1 MSQPTP
7 SASEPSISVM
17 DAPANPQSK
26 SPFNK
31 VPLEVLIRISDQL
44 STPDLGS
51 LRLTCRSI
59 EQSMFNMFMKEFF
72 TQRQFMLTE
81 FSLQTLID
89 ISKSRLSDCLDYVII
104 GLNTFTRHYFSPGE
118 EAQETRYREAQ
129 SDHHTL
135 VNSGQDVAM
144 LTEAFK
150 NLKNLKT
157 VGIRDY
163 HSAGRGFRDG
173 FEVSWASYGA
183 TTLRQDTGVDLLRIP
198 IDEMVAY
205 TNKVFITLFTA
216 LGHAG
221 ARPSAFELLRHQ
233 QGVPSDDA
241 YNLFTKYLKPKV
253 VPVLEGIETFMSV
266 VNVAT
271 GPFRVTSLTGS
282 AGTQL
287 RRRHDY
293 SLRLFLGHMPNLKH
307 LRLNF
312 AHPGH
317 NSDAVDEFIDWLGT
331 PVLGAHSEPDGNQLP
346 MPPAPVA
353 FPHLEE
359 INLGFVEVEPKR
371 LLQVVRKLAPTLRN
385 LELWK
390 VTLRSRTGAVQGDYN
405 ARGDISII
413 NMWARF
419 LQSLRDVP
427 NLDLKHI
434 MVGCPAQRMSMTS
447 ARVWVQ
453 ATDGVPDKTVSRRE
467 YTGIDWRHFV
477 GDLAKQIMVD
487 IPPERKR
494 NPESDEEDDEDSN
507 DGMDDEID
515 DDMDNDILEDDI
527 MDAIQEQMES
537 GGYFPDEIEE
547 ALDGLEDTIAYE
559 QGFYPIVFQ

>member
-1 MSQPTP
+1 MSQHTP
-7 SASEPSISVM
+7 SASGPSTSVM

-59 EQSMFNMFMKEFF
+59 EQSMFNLFMKEFF

-118 EAQETRYREAQ
+118 EAKETRYREAQ

-144 LTEAFK
+144 LTEAFQ

-163 HSAGRGFRDG
+163 HSKGRGFRDG

-183 TTLRQDTGVDLLRIP
+183 TTLRQYTGVDLLRIP
-198 IDEMVAY
+198 IEEMVAY

-216 LGHAG
+216 LGNAA

-253 VPVLEGIETFMSV
+253 VPILEGLETFICV

-271 GPFRVTSLTGS
+271 GPSRFTSLTGS
-282 AGTQL
+282 PGTHQ
-287 RRRHDY
+287 RRRYDY
-293 SLRLFLGHMPNLKH
+293 LLRLFLGAMPNLKH

-317 NSDAVDEFIDWLGT
+317 NTDAIDEFIDWLGT
-331 PVLGAHSEPDGNQLP
+331 PASSALSEPDDNQLP
-346 MPPAPVA
+346 TPPAPVA

-371 LLQVVRKLAPTLRN
+371 LLKVVQKLAPTLKN
-385 LELWK
+385 LEMWK
-390 VTLRSRTGAVQGDYN
+390 VTLRTRTGAVQGDYN
-405 ARGDISII
+405 VRGDISII

-419 LQSLRDVP
+419 LQSLRSIPD
-427 NLDLKHI
+427 LDLKHI
-434 MVGCPAQRMSMTS
+434 MVGCPAQRMSMMS
-447 ARVWVQ
+447 ARVWLQ
-453 ATDGVPDKTVSRRE
+453 ATDGVPDKSVSRRE

-487 IPPERKR
+487 IPPERER
-494 NPESDEEDDEDSN
+494 NPDSDEEDDEDTN
-507 DGMDDEID
+507 DDMDDDIDDGMDH
-515 DDMDNDILEDDI
+515 DMLEDD
-527 MDAIQEQMES
+527 MLDAIQGQ
-537 GGYFPDEIEE
+537 
-547 ALDGLEDTIAYE
+547 
-559 QGFYPIVFQ
+559 